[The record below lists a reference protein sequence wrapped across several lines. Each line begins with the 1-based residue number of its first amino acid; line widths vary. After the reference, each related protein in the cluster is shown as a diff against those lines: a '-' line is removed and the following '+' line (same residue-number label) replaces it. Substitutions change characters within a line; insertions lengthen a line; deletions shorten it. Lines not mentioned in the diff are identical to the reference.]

1 MNIIRKLAKLMLIL
15 LTLPLLFVV
24 WLLKWFVL
32 FLHCCSAWIFYLL
45 GSVLLATAVL
55 SFLTEAVARVRS
67 TSNADRRIC
76 AIYDS
81 AGGWQGG
88 GAYGTDGNSDSM
100 GKSRNELS
108 MI

>member
-55 SFLTEAVARVRS
+55 SFLMEQSQGLEALQMLIGGFVLFMISQVVGRVVVLMELMA
-67 TSNADRRIC
+67 T
-76 AIYDS
+76 AIRQVWY
-81 AGGWQGG
+81 
-88 GAYGTDGNSDSM
+88 
-100 GKSRNELS
+100 
-108 MI
+108 I